1 MNTRL
6 LYPFLLLLVFTAIGC
21 KQETREIHAFRQ
33 GKWIDLTYA
42 FDEQSV
48 YWPTNIPFTHDTVF
62 EGINDK
68 GYYYSSFRYCA
79 EEHGGTHFD
88 APLHFFEGGNSID
101 EVPVEQLMGEG
112 VVIDVRDSAK
122 ANRDYQ
128 ISIADIQAWEKQ
140 HGRIPDQAIVLINT
154 GFHQFYPDKLKYTG
168 TTLTGAEGVAN
179 LHFPG
184 IHPDAA
190 KFLATERKINGI
202 GLDTPSIDYGQ
213 SKEFMTHRTLFAN
226 NVTAYENVANM
237 DELPAKGSWIMA
249 LPMKIKGGS
258 GAPLRLLAFIPES
271 R

>member
-1 MNTRL
+1 MKIRIF
-6 LYPFLLLLVFTAIGC
+6 YIYLVLMVLASTGC
-21 KQETREIHAFRQ
+21 QQKKNEISAFRQ

-42 FDEQSV
+42 FDAESV

-101 EVPVEQLMGEG
+101 EVPLDQLMGKG
-112 VVIDVRDSAK
+112 VVIDVCDSAK

-128 ISIADIQAWEKQ
+128 LTIADVLAWEKQ
-140 HGRIPDQAIVLINT
+140 HGRIPDQAVVLINT
-154 GFHQFYPDKLKYTG
+154 GFSRYYPDKLSYTG
-168 TTLTGAEGVAN
+168 TTLRGKEAVAH

-213 SKEFMTHRTLFAN
+213 STDFMTHRILFAN
-226 NVTAYENVANM
+226 NITAYENVAGM
-237 DELPAKGSWIMA
+237 EELPAKGSWILA

-258 GAPLRLLAFIPES
+258 GAPLRLVAFIPELL
-271 R
+271 

>member
-1 MNTRL
+1 MKTVSK
-6 LYPFLLLLVFTAIGC
+6 LLLLVLMIMFTVRC
-21 KQETREIHAFRQ
+21 EQKKERFQDFKK
-33 GKWIDLTYA
+33 GKWIDLSYA

-48 YWPTNIPFTHDTVF
+48 YWPTNISFTHDTVF

-68 GYYYSSFRYCA
+68 GYYYSSFKYCA

-88 APLHFFEGGNSID
+88 APLHFAEGGNSID

-112 VVIDVRDSAK
+112 VVIDVREK
-122 ANRDYQ
+122 VNTNRDYQ
-128 ISIADIQAWEKQ
+128 IIVEDFLAWEKA

-154 GFHQFYPDKLKYTG
+154 GFSQYYPDKLTYTG
-168 TTLTGAEGVAN
+168 TTLTGKEGVAN

-190 KFLATERKINGI
+190 KFLATERKINGV

-213 SKEFMTHRTLFAN
+213 STEFLTHRTLFAN

-237 DELPAKGSWIMA
+237 DDLPAKGAWIMA
-249 LPMKIKGGS
+249 FPMKIKGGS
-258 GAPLRLLAFIPES
+258 GAPLRLLAFIPAQ
-271 R
+271 